1 MDALSLG
8 FGAAEP
14 FDESEICNIAFDY
27 YKKIGLL
34 DTVTIEEVAAKLS
47 ETKSLIERIKNEGVE
62 KVFSLGTPTIPGFE
76 SYMVGFLKDSV
87 LIMKKILQY
96 LEAER
101 RTDVKK

>member
-1 MDALSLG
+1 MYGLSLG
-8 FGAAEP
+8 SGAAEP
-14 FDESEICNIAFDY
+14 FDESQIFDIAFDY

-34 DTVTIEEVAAKLS
+34 DTLTIEEVAAKLS

-62 KVFSLGTPTIPGFE
+62 GTPTIPGFE

-87 LIMKKILQY
+87 LVMEKVLQH

-101 RTDVKK
+101 RTDAKE